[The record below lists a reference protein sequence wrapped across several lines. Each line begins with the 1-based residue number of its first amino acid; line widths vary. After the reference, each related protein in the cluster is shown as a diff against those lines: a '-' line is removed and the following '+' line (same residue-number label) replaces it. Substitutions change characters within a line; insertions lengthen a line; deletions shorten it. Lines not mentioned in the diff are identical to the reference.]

1 MLYIYWFREKDTSSN
16 RYPVAT
22 NNPQR
27 TVRTEARGRFCLVG
41 DPWANNCSLRIRDA
55 MRSDEGVYFFRVERE
70 NVRYTYTHTTMTLR
84 VAALTQEP
92 DIHFPE
98 PLKSGWPAEL
108 TCSLP
113 GSCEGGRPLTFSWV
127 GAALDSLDPETLHS
141 SVVTFTP
148 RPQDHGT
155 KLTCQVKLPEVQAT
169 VERTIW
175 LNVSYAPHN
184 LTISIFSNV
193 TGRKELSSWGLGPGL
208 GWGRR
213 LPPCGMGIVA
223 GMGPDKGRARI
234 KITTLPPPP
243 CLGAK
248 VAAQAHSVHLYGA
261 LLWFS
266 SSPPAPASSILFP
279 AEFRVHQLR
288 PPNSPGVSQW
298 GHRAFSEDVKP
309 GHLRSTSFGRK
320 AQPLSLVGPKSVAQ
334 GRRGRCQPDPGTE
347 GDVETAGLQQLSQ
360 CLSLLSL
367 HLSPKALRILEN
379 TSSLLIW
386 EGQALRLLCAAASNP
401 PAELSWFRGSPALN
415 ATPMYRTHIL
425 ELPQVGAAEEG
436 TLTCRAQNSLGS
448 QHVSLRLSVVCPP
461 RLLGPSCSWEG
472 EALGCTCSARAR
484 PAPTLRWRL
493 GEGLLK
499 GNHSDA
505 SLTVTS
511 SSEGP
516 WANSSLSLRGPLR
529 SDLRLGCEAR
539 NEHGTQSTDAVLVLL
554 PGKSLSLAETATAAV
569 GGAGAMALLCL
580 CLCLLVFW
588 VVKARRK
595 QASRSQE
602 GMANEDPVMGTVDWG
617 SRKKP
622 WPDSPPDQTTPAGDA
637 PPSGEQQELHYASFS
652 FHGIK
657 MREPQ
662 DQEATSTSEYSEI
675 RRSK

>member
-1 MLYIYWFREKDTSSN
+1 MVPLLLLPLLLGGEDPEYQLRVKESVTVQEGLCVHVPCSFSYPWNLWYSQTMLYIYWFREKDTSSN

-309 GHLRSTSFGRK
+309 GHLSPPHSGKHLIPSHLGGPSFAAALCCCQQPPRRAELVPGVPCPECHPHVQDPHPGAASSRGCGGRN
-320 AQPLSLVGPKSVAQ
+320 AHLPCSEL
-334 GRRGRCQPDPGTE
+334 
-347 GDVETAGLQQLSQ
+347 AGLPARLPA
-360 CLSLLSL
+360 SLCGLPPAAARPLLLLGGRGSGL
-367 HLSPKALRILEN
+367 HLLR
-379 TSSLLIW
+379 
-386 EGQALRLLCAAASNP
+386 Q
-401 PAELSWFRGSPALN
+401 SPAGPHPAL
-415 ATPMYRTHIL
+415 AAGG
-425 ELPQVGAAEEG
+425 GAAEGEPQ
-436 TLTCRAQNSLGS
+436 R
-448 QHVSLRLSVVCPP
+448 
-461 RLLGPSCSWEG
+461 RLLDRHLQLRG
-472 EALGCTCSARAR
+472 ALGQQLPEPQGAAALR
-484 PAPTLRWRL
+484 PQTR
-493 GEGLLK
+493 
-499 GNHSDA
+499 
-505 SLTVTS
+505 
-511 SSEGP
+511 
-516 WANSSLSLRGPLR
+516 LRGP
-529 SDLRLGCEAR
+529 E
-539 NEHGTQSTDAVLVLL
+539 
-554 PGKSLSLAETATAAV
+554 
-569 GGAGAMALLCL
+569 
-580 CLCLLVFW
+580 
-588 VVKARRK
+588 
-595 QASRSQE
+595 
-602 GMANEDPVMGTVDWG
+602 
-617 SRKKP
+617 
-622 WPDSPPDQTTPAGDA
+622 
-637 PPSGEQQELHYASFS
+637 
-652 FHGIK
+652 
-657 MREPQ
+657 
-662 DQEATSTSEYSEI
+662 
-675 RRSK
+675 

>member
-1 MLYIYWFREKDTSSN
+1 MVPLLLLPLLLLPLLLGGEDPEYQLRVKESVTVQEGLCVHVPCSFSYPRKRWYSRTMLYIYWFQDRDTSSN
-16 RYPVAT
+16 RYLVAT

-27 TVRTEARGRFCLVG
+27 AVGTEAQGRFRLIG
-41 DPWANNCSLRIRDA
+41 DPWAYNCSLRIRDA

-70 NVRYTYTHTTMTLR
+70 DMKYTYTHTTMTLR

-113 GSCEGGRPLTFSWV
+113 GSCEGGRPLTFSWM

-155 KLTCQVKLPEVQAT
+155 NLTCQVKLPEVQAT

-184 LTISIFSNV
+184 LTISIVSNV
-193 TGRKELSSWGLGPGL
+193 TALS
-208 GWGRR
+208 
-213 LPPCGMGIVA
+213 
-223 GMGPDKGRARI
+223 
-234 KITTLPPPP
+234 
-243 CLGAK
+243 
-248 VAAQAHSVHLYGA
+248 
-261 LLWFS
+261 
-266 SSPPAPASSILFP
+266 
-279 AEFRVHQLR
+279 
-288 PPNSPGVSQW
+288 
-298 GHRAFSEDVKP
+298 
-309 GHLRSTSFGRK
+309 
-320 AQPLSLVGPKSVAQ
+320 
-334 GRRGRCQPDPGTE
+334 
-347 GDVETAGLQQLSQ
+347 
-360 CLSLLSL
+360 
-367 HLSPKALRILEN
+367 ILEN

-386 EGQALRLLCAAASNP
+386 EGQALRLLCAAAGNP

-436 TLTCRAQNSLGS
+436 VLTCRAQNSLGS

-493 GEGLLK
+493 GEGLLE

-516 WANSSLSLRGPLR
+516 WANSSLSLRRPLG
-529 SDLRLGCEAR
+529 SDLRLSCEAR
-539 NEHGTQSTDAVLVLL
+539 NEHGAQSTDAVLVLL
-554 PGKSLSLAETATAAV
+554 PGKSLSLAEAATAAV

-580 CLCLLVFW
+580 CLCLLLFW

-602 GMANEDPVMGTVDWG
+602 GMANEDPVMGTVDWL
-617 SRKKP
+617 SR
-622 WPDSPPDQTTPAGDA
+622 SMTISVF
-637 PPSGEQQELHYASFS
+637 SG
-652 FHGIK
+652 I
-657 MREPQ
+657 
-662 DQEATSTSEYSEI
+662 
-675 RRSK
+675 

>member
-1 MLYIYWFREKDTSSN
+1 MLYIYWFQDRDTSSN
-16 RYPVAT
+16 RYLVAT

-27 TVRTEARGRFCLVG
+27 AVGTEAQGRFRLIG
-41 DPWANNCSLRIRDA
+41 DPWAYNCSLRIRDA

-70 NVRYTYTHTTMTLR
+70 DMKYTYTHTTMTLR

-113 GSCEGGRPLTFSWV
+113 GSCEGGRPLTFSWM

-155 KLTCQVKLPEVQAT
+155 NLTCQVKLPEVQAT

-184 LTISIFSNV
+184 LTISIVSNV
-193 TGRKELSSWGLGPGL
+193 TALS
-208 GWGRR
+208 
-213 LPPCGMGIVA
+213 
-223 GMGPDKGRARI
+223 
-234 KITTLPPPP
+234 
-243 CLGAK
+243 
-248 VAAQAHSVHLYGA
+248 
-261 LLWFS
+261 
-266 SSPPAPASSILFP
+266 
-279 AEFRVHQLR
+279 
-288 PPNSPGVSQW
+288 
-298 GHRAFSEDVKP
+298 
-309 GHLRSTSFGRK
+309 
-320 AQPLSLVGPKSVAQ
+320 
-334 GRRGRCQPDPGTE
+334 
-347 GDVETAGLQQLSQ
+347 
-360 CLSLLSL
+360 
-367 HLSPKALRILEN
+367 ILEN

-386 EGQALRLLCAAASNP
+386 EGQALRLLCAAAGNP

-436 TLTCRAQNSLGS
+436 VLTCRAQNSLGS

-493 GEGLLK
+493 GEGLLE

-516 WANSSLSLRGPLR
+516 WANSSLSLRRPLG
-529 SDLRLGCEAR
+529 SDLRLSCEAR
-539 NEHGTQSTDAVLVLL
+539 NEHGAQSTDAVLVLL
-554 PGKSLSLAETATAAV
+554 PGKSLSLAEAATAAV

-580 CLCLLVFW
+580 CLCLLLFW

-602 GMANEDPVMGTVDWG
+602 GMANEDPVMGTVDW
-617 SRKKP
+617 SFRRCP
-622 WPDSPPDQTTPAGDA
+622 LMATPALVWLWCSHTGFLVVSPTA
-637 PPSGEQQELHYASFS
+637 WTLCAYSSSHQKCPSVPISVTPLHV
-652 FHGIK
+652 
-657 MREPQ
+657 
-662 DQEATSTSEYSEI
+662 STSSALGKLCHFLPCQRPRLPPLRPQSSVSSPVSRGTSHNTTAFPHVWDVFAGGGCSCLSLRPCPPCPFCPFMKLGPCCPTWSYPECVVHDQSLERALFACTYSFCP
-675 RRSK
+675 

>member
-1 MLYIYWFREKDTSSN
+1 MVPLLLLPLLLGGEDPEYQLRVKESVTVQEGLCVHVPCSFSYPWNLWYSRTMLYIYWFREKDTSSN

-27 TVRTEARGRFCLVG
+27 TVRTEARGRFHLVG

-55 MRSDEGVYFFRVERE
+55 MRSDEGVYFFRVERGE
-70 NVRYTYTHTTMTLR
+70 DVRYTYTHTTMTLR

-169 VERTIW
+169 VERTTW

-193 TGRKELSSWGLGPGL
+193 T
-208 GWGRR
+208 
-213 LPPCGMGIVA
+213 
-223 GMGPDKGRARI
+223 
-234 KITTLPPPP
+234 
-243 CLGAK
+243 
-248 VAAQAHSVHLYGA
+248 
-261 LLWFS
+261 
-266 SSPPAPASSILFP
+266 
-279 AEFRVHQLR
+279 
-288 PPNSPGVSQW
+288 
-298 GHRAFSEDVKP
+298 
-309 GHLRSTSFGRK
+309 
-320 AQPLSLVGPKSVAQ
+320 
-334 GRRGRCQPDPGTE
+334 
-347 GDVETAGLQQLSQ
+347 
-360 CLSLLSL
+360 
-367 HLSPKALRILEN
+367 ALRILEN

-401 PAELSWFRGSPALN
+401 PAELSWFRGSPPLN

-472 EALGCTCSARAR
+472 EALRCTCSARAR

-539 NEHGTQSTDAVLVLL
+539 NEHGAQSTDAVLVLL
-554 PGKSLSLAETATAAV
+554 PVKSLSLAETVTAAV

-595 QASRSQE
+595 QVSRSQE

>member
-1 MLYIYWFREKDTSSN
+1 MVPLLLLPLLLGGEDPEYQLRVKESVTVQEGLCVHVPCSFSYPWNLWYSQTMLYIYWFREKDTSSN

-193 TGRKELSSWGLGPGL
+193 T
-208 GWGRR
+208 
-213 LPPCGMGIVA
+213 
-223 GMGPDKGRARI
+223 
-234 KITTLPPPP
+234 
-243 CLGAK
+243 
-248 VAAQAHSVHLYGA
+248 
-261 LLWFS
+261 
-266 SSPPAPASSILFP
+266 ASSILFP

-309 GHLRSTSFGRK
+309 GHLSPPHSGKHLIPSHLGGPSFAAALCCCQQPPRRAELVPGVPCPECHPHVQDPHPGAASSRGCGGRN
-320 AQPLSLVGPKSVAQ
+320 AHLPCSEL
-334 GRRGRCQPDPGTE
+334 
-347 GDVETAGLQQLSQ
+347 AGL
-360 CLSLLSL
+360 
-367 HLSPKALRILEN
+367 PA
-379 TSSLLIW
+379 
-386 EGQALRLLCAAASNP
+386 RLP
-401 PAELSWFRGSPALN
+401 
-415 ATPMYRTHIL
+415 
-425 ELPQVGAAEEG
+425 
-436 TLTCRAQNSLGS
+436 
-448 QHVSLRLSVVCPP
+448 
-461 RLLGPSCSWEG
+461 
-472 EALGCTCSARAR
+472 
-484 PAPTLRWRL
+484 
-493 GEGLLK
+493 
-499 GNHSDA
+499 A
-505 SLTVTS
+505 SLCGF
-511 SSEGP
+511 SEGP

>member
-1 MLYIYWFREKDTSSN
+1 MVPLLLLPLLLGGEDPEYQLRVKESVTVQEGLCVHVPCSFSYPWNLWYSQTMLYIYWFREKDTSSN

-193 TGRKELSSWGLGPGL
+193 T
-208 GWGRR
+208 
-213 LPPCGMGIVA
+213 
-223 GMGPDKGRARI
+223 
-234 KITTLPPPP
+234 
-243 CLGAK
+243 
-248 VAAQAHSVHLYGA
+248 
-261 LLWFS
+261 
-266 SSPPAPASSILFP
+266 ASSILFP